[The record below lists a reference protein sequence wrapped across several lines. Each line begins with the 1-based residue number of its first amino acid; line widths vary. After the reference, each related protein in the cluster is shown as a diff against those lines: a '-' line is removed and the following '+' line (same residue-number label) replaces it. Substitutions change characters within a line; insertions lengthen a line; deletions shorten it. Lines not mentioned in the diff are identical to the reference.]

1 MNHGIDVHTHVV
13 PEHFPTYVGMG
24 KNVPWPSMVHDNCGH
39 AQVMISGKNYRRI
52 GQACWDIGCRQR
64 DLDGMQLAHQ
74 VLSPMPELLSYWLDI
89 KDAKPLIRHMN
100 DSIAQMV
107 SQTPIQF
114 SGLGAVPLQDVDAA
128 IEELRYVMLELK
140 LRGVEIA
147 THVNGVS
154 IGDPRFE
161 PFFAAAV
168 TFNAAVFVHGLRPAG
183 SERLVG
189 PEALAQVV
197 AFPGDVAL
205 AAASMITG
213 GMMERHPSLRICF
226 SHGGGS
232 FPTVLPRLRHGWK
245 SIPMVRDSFSVDPSV
260 TAKRFYADTLTY
272 DEQTL
277 RLALKT
283 FGDDKLMI
291 GTDYPFPV
299 ADGAPLAT
307 IAALGLD
314 EEKLVALRETNARR
328 FLGMSLD

>member
-1 MNHGIDVHTHVV
+1 MNQGIDVHTHVV
-13 PEHFPTYVGMG
+13 PEHFPSYVGTG
-24 KNVPWPSMVHDNCGH
+24 KNVPWPSMHHDNCGH
-39 AQVMISGKNYRRI
+39 AQVMISGKNYRRV
-52 GQACWDIGCRQR
+52 GQACWDIACRQR

-89 KDAKPLIRHMN
+89 EDAKLLIRHMN

-107 SQTPIQF
+107 SQAPAQF

-154 IGDPRFE
+154 IGDSRFE
-161 PFFAAAV
+161 TFFAAAV
-168 TFNAAVFVHGLRPAG
+168 AFNAAVFVHGLRPAG

-197 AFPGDVAL
+197 AFPGDIAL

-213 GMMERHPSLRICF
+213 GMMERNPNLRICF

-232 FPTVLPRLRHGWK
+232 FPTVLPRLRYAWK
-245 SIPMVRDSFSVDPSV
+245 TIPMVRDSFSVDPSR

-307 IAALGLD
+307 IAALGLG
-314 EEKLVALRETNARR
+314 EEKLMALRETNARR
-328 FLGMSLD
+328 FLGMSLV